1 MRSLWGAIAVVLLLL
16 GVSSAFAATYHLKP
30 GDTLSVNVWQDPKL
44 NAQVVVGP
52 DGMISFPLAGHL
64 VAAGQ
69 TLQAVEAALRDKLK
83 SNYNTPLDVT
93 VSLVA
98 AAADQATQQ
107 INEPMVYITGE
118 VNKPGAYPL
127 GIRGLNA
134 LQVIAL
140 SGGFSPFAATSRI
153 VINRHYHGLDQ
164 QFVFNYRDFELGRDP
179 SGNIDLRAGD
189 VVVVPEKG
197 LFGH

>member
-1 MRSLWGAIAVVLLLL
+1 MRLL
-16 GVSSAFAATYHLKP
+16 SIAFAALLALLTVAQAAPYRLRV
-30 GDTLSVNVWQDPKL
+30 GDSISISVWQDPKL
-44 NAQVVVGP
+44 DRQLIVGP
-52 DGMISFPLAGHL
+52 DGTISFPLAGHL

-69 TLQAVEAALRDKLK
+69 TLQAVESALRGKLK
-83 SNYNTPLDVT
+83 DNYNTPLDVT
-93 VSLVA
+93 VALSSSLPN
-98 AAADQATQQ
+98 DQGTPPAS
-107 INEPMVYITGE
+107 VYVTGE

-127 GIRGLNA
+127 PASGPTNA
-134 LQVIAL
+134 MQAIAL

-153 VINRHYHGLDQ
+153 LINRTVHGQ
-164 QFVFNYRDFELGRDP
+164 PEQFVFNYRDFESGRDL